1 MHALKLEDR
10 GLLVQYALI
19 AADGS
24 VAGAAV
30 VRAAAK
36 ISAAQRN
43 GGVRASFRHVIT
55 VVGPDLRELSSDRVQ
70 KLVPSGHHAD
80 GRFSKRVERHPPHAT
95 GVEQADIGRLAARES
110 REVAA
115 HKARHCDARAVVA

>member
-1 MHALKLEDR
+1 MHAPKLEDR
-10 GLLVQYALI
+10 GLLVQHALI
-19 AADGS
+19 AADVGGRHGRRQS
-24 VAGAAV
+24 RGEDIG
-30 VRAAAK
+30 RTK
-36 ISAAQRN
+36 N
-43 GGVRASFRHVIT
+43 GGVRASFRHVLIA
-55 VVGPDLRELSSDRVQ
+55 VGSDLRELSSDRVQ

-115 HKARHCDARAVVA
+115 HKARHRDARAVVA